1 MPLKS
6 FPRNHLAFLILPLSL
21 ESSTIFE
28 FSLASCL
35 QEVNGKC
42 GNRLTE
48 DHAML

>member
-6 FPRNHLAFLILPLSL
+6 LPCNHLVFLILPLTL

-35 QEVNGKC
+35 QGANGKC